1 MANYRKLIKFTYLN
15 QYLFLMIILNL
26 YENILLDLNMNYM
39 EVNIK
44 LSLNF

>member
-15 QYLFLMIILNL
+15 QYLVLMIILN
-26 YENILLDLNMNYM
+26 ENILLDLHMNYM